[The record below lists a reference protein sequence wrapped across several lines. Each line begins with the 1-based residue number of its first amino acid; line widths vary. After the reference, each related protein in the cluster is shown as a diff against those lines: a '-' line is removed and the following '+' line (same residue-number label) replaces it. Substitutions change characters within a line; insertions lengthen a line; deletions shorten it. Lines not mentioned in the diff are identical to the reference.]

1 MSHSDAMT
9 EPRLRDL
16 LAQRRFMRYWVSRL
30 TGGLSNQMLLVAIAW
45 QMYEITGSAWD
56 LGLVGLYQFVPA
68 LLLTLVAGQVADRF
82 NRGHIILGCFV
93 AQAVASA
100 VLWFAAVDGWLH
112 RELLLA
118 LSIVLG
124 AARAFQMP
132 AQQALLPLL
141 VTERLFPRAM
151 AFSAGGLQVSVM
163 GGPALG
169 GFLFAA
175 GAPVVYGVCLGLML
189 LACGLMLRVKI
200 APVAPS
206 HEPVTLETVLAG
218 VVFVWRSKLLLGA
231 ISLDLFAVLLGGA
244 TALLP
249 IYAKDI
255 LMVGPWGLGLLRA
268 APALGALVTS
278 VVMSRWPLQEKVGR
292 KLLASVAVFGVAIMV
307 FAVSTSFW
315 LSMAALALSGAAD
328 MVSVVIRQT
337 LVQLETPDEM
347 RGRVSAVNTIFI
359 GASNQLGEF
368 ESGATAALMG
378 PVAAALV
385 GGVGTIGVALL
396 WGRWFPSLARR
407 NRLTRE

>member
-1 MSHSDAMT
+1 MSTFGAT
-9 EPRLRDL
+9 VEPSLRDL
-16 LAQRRFMRYWVSRL
+16 LAQRRFVRYWVSRL
-30 TGGLSNQMLLVAIAW
+30 TGNLANQMLLVAIAW

-82 NRGHIILGCFV
+82 NRGHIILACFV
-93 AQAVASA
+93 AQAVTSA
-100 VLWFAAVDGWLH
+100 VLWLAAVDGWLH
-112 RELLLA
+112 RELLLV

-200 APVAPS
+200 ASVAPS
-206 HEPVTLETVLAG
+206 REPVTLETVLAG
-218 VVFVWRSKLLLGA
+218 VVFVWRRKLLLGA

-268 APALGALVTS
+268 APAFGALVMS
-278 VVMSRWPLQEKVGR
+278 VVLTRWPLQEKVGR
-292 KLLASVAVFGVAIMV
+292 KLLLSVAVFGVAIMV

-385 GGVGTIGVALL
+385 GGLGTLGVALL

-407 NRLTRE
+407 NRLSRE

>member
-9 EPRLRDL
+9 EPGLRDL

-82 NRGHIILGCFV
+82 NRGHIILACFV
-93 AQAVASA
+93 AQAVTSA
-100 VLWFAAVDGWLH
+100 VLWLAAVDGWLH
-112 RELLLA
+112 RELLLV

-175 GAPVVYGVCLGLML
+175 GAPVVYGVCLGL
-189 LACGLMLRVKI
+189 CCW
-200 APVAPS
+200 PVA
-206 HEPVTLETVLAG
+206 
-218 VVFVWRSKLLLGA
+218 
-231 ISLDLFAVLLGGA
+231 
-244 TALLP
+244 
-249 IYAKDI
+249 
-255 LMVGPWGLGLLRA
+255 
-268 APALGALVTS
+268 
-278 VVMSRWPLQEKVGR
+278 
-292 KLLASVAVFGVAIMV
+292 
-307 FAVSTSFW
+307 
-315 LSMAALALSGAAD
+315 
-328 MVSVVIRQT
+328 
-337 LVQLETPDEM
+337 
-347 RGRVSAVNTIFI
+347 
-359 GASNQLGEF
+359 
-368 ESGATAALMG
+368 
-378 PVAAALV
+378 
-385 GGVGTIGVALL
+385 
-396 WGRWFPSLARR
+396 
-407 NRLTRE
+407 

>member
-1 MSHSDAMT
+1 MSTFDT
-9 EPRLRDL
+9 TVEPSLRDL

-30 TGGLSNQMLLVAIAW
+30 TGNLANQMLLVAIAW

-82 NRGHIILGCFV
+82 NRGHIILACFV
-93 AQAVASA
+93 AQAVTSA
-100 VLWFAAVDGWLH
+100 VLWLAAVDGWLH
-112 RELLLA
+112 RELLLV

-206 HEPVTLETVLAG
+206 REPVTLDTVLAG
-218 VVFVWRSKLLLGA
+218 LVFVWRRKLLLGA

-268 APALGALVTS
+268 APALGALVMS
-278 VVMSRWPLQEKVGR
+278 VVLTRWPLQEKVGR
-292 KLLASVAVFGVAIMV
+292 KLLLSVAVFGVAIMV

-385 GGVGTIGVALL
+385 GGLGTLGVALL

-407 NRLTRE
+407 NRLSRE

>member
-1 MSHSDAMT
+1 MSTFDT
-9 EPRLRDL
+9 TVEPSLRDL

-30 TGGLSNQMLLVAIAW
+30 TGNLANQMLLVAIAW

-82 NRGHIILGCFV
+82 NRGHIILACFV
-93 AQAVASA
+93 AQAVTSA
-100 VLWFAAVDGWLH
+100 VLWLAAVDGWLH
-112 RELLLA
+112 RELLLV

-151 AFSAGGLQVSVM
+151 AFSAAGLQVSVM

-175 GAPVVYGVCLGLML
+175 SAPVVYGVCLGLML

-206 HEPVTLETVLAG
+206 REPVTLDTVLAG
-218 VVFVWRSKLLLGA
+218 LVFVWRRKLLLGA

-268 APALGALVTS
+268 APALGALVMS
-278 VVMSRWPLQEKVGR
+278 VVLTRWPLQEKVGR
-292 KLLASVAVFGVAIMV
+292 KLLLSVAVFGVAIMV

-385 GGVGTIGVALL
+385 GGLGTLGVALL